1 MRRGAI
7 VIVSAR
13 GDYGK
18 PRPAVIIQATRM
30 LGVVDSITV
39 CFLTSDITLEGPL
52 RISIQPEAR
61 NGLQLVSQVQVE
73 KIMTFPSEKVRG
85 PIGDLTEA
93 EMAAVDQGLLFFLSL
108 IQPLSLPVLRST
120 TEDPA

>member
-1 MRRGAI
+1 MQRGSI

-30 LGVVDSITV
+30 LGLVDSITV
-39 CFLTSDITLEGPL
+39 CFMTSDIIIEGPL
-52 RISIQPEAR
+52 RITIHPKAR
-61 NGLQLVSQVQVE
+61 NGLQLLSQVQVD

-85 PIGDLTEA
+85 PIGVLSDA
-93 EMAAVDQGLLFFLSL
+93 EMASVDQGLLFFLSL
-108 IQPLSLPVLRST
+108 VQPFNFPVSRST
-120 TEDPA
+120 AEDPP